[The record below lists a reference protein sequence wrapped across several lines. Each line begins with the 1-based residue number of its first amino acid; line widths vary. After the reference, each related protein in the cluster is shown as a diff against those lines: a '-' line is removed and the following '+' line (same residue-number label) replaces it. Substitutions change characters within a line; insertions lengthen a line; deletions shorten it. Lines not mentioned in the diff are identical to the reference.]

1 MSPVTAT
8 ITPPPAVIVTATTP
22 TSLRVTVTPVAP
34 VQVKASPATVVG
46 GTAAYQFTQAQ
57 AAAVW
62 IINHNLGF
70 SPVVQTFSTG
80 GEEIE
85 GAVIHLTPN
94 TTQVTF
100 AAPIAGTARAI

>member
-1 MSPVTAT
+1 MSPVTVT
-8 ITPPPAVIVTATTP
+8 ITPPPAVIVTATSP
-22 TSLRVTVTPVAP
+22 TSLRVAVTPVAP
-34 VQVKASPATVVG
+34 VQVRVAPATVVG
-46 GTAAYQFTQAQ
+46 GTAAYQFAQ
-57 AAAVW
+57 AIPTSTWV
-62 IINHNLGF
+62 INHNLGF

-94 TTQVTF
+94 TTQVSF